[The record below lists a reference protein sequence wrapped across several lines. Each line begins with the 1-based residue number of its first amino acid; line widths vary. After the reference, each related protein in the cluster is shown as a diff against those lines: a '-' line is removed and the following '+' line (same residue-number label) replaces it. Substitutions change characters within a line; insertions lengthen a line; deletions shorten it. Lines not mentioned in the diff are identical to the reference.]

1 MQKKALMLA
10 IRTADHLLERQE
22 SAAAADVLE
31 RYLAAHPPHGRVLQR
46 LGRVRLM
53 QGRAAEAAH
62 LLEQAL
68 ECGAPEP
75 AGDAEV
81 VAICTDGEL
90 ASAMP
95 PNAAAR

>member
-1 MQKKALMLA
+1 MLA

-22 SAAAADVLE
+22 SSAAADVLE

-68 ECGAPEP
+68 ECCAPEP
-75 AGDAEV
+75 AMDDEV
-81 VAICTDGEL
+81 VAICTDDQQL
-90 ASAMP
+90 APATP
-95 PNAAAR
+95 PSAAAR

>member
-1 MQKKALMLA
+1 MLA
-10 IRTADHLLERQE
+10 IRTADHLLERE
-22 SAAAADVLE
+22 EPAAAADVLE
-31 RYLAAHPPHGRVLQR
+31 RYLAAHPPHGRILQR

-68 ECGAPEP
+68 DCRSTATLAE
-75 AGDAEV
+75 EV
-81 VAICTDGEL
+81 VTLSTDGERN
-90 ASAMP
+90 STTP